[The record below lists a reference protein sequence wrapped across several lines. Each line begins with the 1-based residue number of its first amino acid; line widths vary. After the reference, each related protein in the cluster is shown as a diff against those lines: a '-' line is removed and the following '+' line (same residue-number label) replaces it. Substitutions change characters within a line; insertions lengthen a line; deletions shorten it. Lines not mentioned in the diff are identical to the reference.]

1 MYSFLSLMQFSV
13 LVLGLCSRG
22 TCLQWRF
29 VVVFTPV
36 IYQKKPLKRLWWL
49 WAWRRWNL
57 RGHLRNDQYIWC
69 VTVKHCL
76 PSKLVLLKYR
86 YLKRTFRLLSL
97 KDFPGSRTS
106 VQPLAITLGSQDS
119 LSSSSVAR
127 LRNPFLPRDYQDH
140 WSAPG
145 HNPRCFWSWK
155 NVHKFAANAKHGK
168 PIHEKKSSGAS
179 LKIGDTLPY
188 LLMYCRLQQHQIA
201 QNLFGNHSLD
211 TLT

>member
-1 MYSFLSLMQFSV
+1 MQFSV

-22 TCLQWRF
+22 MCLQWRF

-57 RGHLRNDQYIWC
+57 RGRLRNDLYIWC

-86 YLKRTFRLLSL
+86 YLKRAFRLLSL

-127 LRNPFLPRDYQDH
+127 LRNPFSTTRLSR
-140 WSAPG
+140 
-145 HNPRCFWSWK
+145 
-155 NVHKFAANAKHGK
+155 
-168 PIHEKKSSGAS
+168 S
-179 LKIGDTLPY
+179 LKCSRSQSSM
-188 LLMYCRLQQHQIA
+188 LLKLKKCA
-201 QNLFGNHSLD
+201 QVCSECKTWETHPWKKIFGGFS
-211 TLT
+211 